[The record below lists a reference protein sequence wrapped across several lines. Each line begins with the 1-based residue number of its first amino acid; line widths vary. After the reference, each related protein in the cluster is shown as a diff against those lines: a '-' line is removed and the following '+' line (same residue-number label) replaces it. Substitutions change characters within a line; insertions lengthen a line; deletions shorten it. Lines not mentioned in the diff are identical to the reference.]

1 MFKTMCMV
9 LGATFLALSSSF
21 LSATERKFYSQCKQ
35 DAYVYDTFFKEKQ
48 NGVFVDIGANDGIK
62 YSNTY
67 FFEQQMGWTGIC
79 VEPIPEI
86 FTRLRSNRN
95 CICIHGCVSDKEGI
109 QSFLRVRTAV
119 RGQEMLSGLIDKY
132 DPRHVQRIQREVK
145 RSRGSTEVLSVPC
158 YTFNQLLRDHNI
170 HHVDYLSIDTEG
182 GELDILKSIDFTRTA
197 IDVIDVENAYKSPEF
212 QQFLESQGYKKMATL
227 AQDEIYRKVR
237 E

>member
-9 LGATFLALSSSF
+9 LGTAFLALSSSS

-35 DAYVYDTFFKEKQ
+35 DAYVYDNFFKEKQ

-86 FTRLRSNRN
+86 FTRLKSNRN
-95 CICIHGCVSDKEGI
+95 CICIHGCVSDKAGT
-109 QSFLRVRTAV
+109 QSFLRVRSSV
-119 RGQEMLSGLIDKY
+119 RGTEMLSGLIDKY
-132 DPRHVQRIQREVK
+132 DPRHMERLQREVK
-145 RSRGSTEVLSVPC
+145 RTRGSTEVLSVPC

-182 GELDILKSIDFTRTA
+182 GELDILKSIDFTRIA

-212 QQFLESQGYKKMATL
+212 QQFLESQGYKKVTTL
-227 AQDEIYRKVR
+227 AQDEIYRKA
-237 E
+237 